1 MARVVEVT
9 HGCPQQAR
17 DALNSLLWFRAKDQ
31 AKSRQE
37 RRALLAAVARLE
49 TESVDE
55 LTVLGTRYRVVR
67 AEEYAA
73 VDAHG
78 GIETP
83 RPTDPEPLTPDWSPS
98 TGARSP
104 RVDDGLVLDPDAPLS
119 PLQAAERV
127 ALRALAYSGSG
138 FPGPVVA
145 DSARAVESHPDVLLM
160 PAAFLIVERTGNGPW
175 SPGSGLQVTAHDA
188 RRTLDFAL
196 TWMEPRTRGL
206 IPYDA
211 DRTVDARRPA
221 AANTDEAVAQLNEF
235 VEAADRLRVC
245 RCDEVEAHG
254 TVYRIARSRR
264 LLRWGPDG
272 LEYPR
277 PSDTSTHAPAALHPR
292 LDDDGTV
299 HFDEPAGDEP
309 ANGQGEPVRAAP
321 AGASHSPVAAR
332 NPGET
337 SRETLTWGV
346 TEWPTAIARCRVG
359 SWPASPPGGLVATPW
374 RPKPPAGRTDARR
387 VTPWSDR
394 CKENPSVRQVCPKHG

>member
-1 MARVVEVT
+1 MSEQDAGPGEWPVLVRVPVEPVEAAVEADAADAAARYSALAVRGPLFGVAAQDQDGGRRWRVVVEVT

-17 DALNSLLWFRAKDQ
+17 DALNSLLWFQAKDQ

-49 TESVDE
+49 TEYVDE
-55 LTVLGTRYRVVR
+55 LTVLGTCYRVVR

-73 VDAHG
+73 IDEHG

-83 RPTDPEPLTPDWSPS
+83 RPTDPEPLTPDWSPGA
-98 TGARSP
+98 GARSP
-104 RVDDGLVLDPDAPLS
+104 RVDDDLALDPDAPLS

-127 ALRALAYSGSG
+127 ALRPLAYSGTN
-138 FPGPVVA
+138 FPTPVLA

-160 PAAFLIVERTGNGPW
+160 PAAFLIVERSGSGPW
-175 SPGSGLQVTAHDA
+175 SPGSGLQATAHDA

-211 DRTVDARRPA
+211 DRTVDARHPA
-221 AANTDEAVAQLNEF
+221 AGVTEAAAAELREF
-235 VEAADRLRVC
+235 AEAADRLRTG

-272 LEYPR
+272 PEGPR
-277 PSDTSTHAPAALHPR
+277 LSDISTHAPVVLHPR
-292 LDDDGTV
+292 LGEDGTV
-299 HFDEPAGDEP
+299 HFDESTGDEP
-309 ANGQGEPVRAAP
+309 A
-321 AGASHSPVAAR
+321 S
-332 NPGET
+332 
-337 SRETLTWGV
+337 
-346 TEWPTAIARCRVG
+346 
-359 SWPASPPGGLVATPW
+359 
-374 RPKPPAGRTDARR
+374 
-387 VTPWSDR
+387 
-394 CKENPSVRQVCPKHG
+394 

>member
-1 MARVVEVT
+1 MSEEDAGPGEWPVVVRVPVGPVEAAMEADALDAAVRHSALAVRGPLFGVAAQSGDGGRRWRVVVEVT

-17 DALNSLLWFRAKDQ
+17 DALNSHLWFWAKDE

-49 TESVDE
+49 MEYVDE

-73 VDAHG
+73 LDEHG

-83 RPTDPEPLTPDWSPS
+83 RPTDPEPLTPDWSPGA
-98 TGARSP
+98 GARSR

-127 ALRALAYSGSG
+127 ALRLLAYSGTG
-138 FPGPVVA
+138 FPASVLA
-145 DSARAVESHPDVLLM
+145 DSARAVESHRDVLLM

-175 SPGSGLQVTAHDA
+175 SPGSGLQATAHDA

-221 AANTDEAVAQLNEF
+221 AGHTEAAAAELKEF
-235 VEAADRLRVC
+235 AEAADRLRAG

-272 LEYPR
+272 PEGPR
-277 PSDTSTHAPAALHPR
+277 PSDISTHAPAALHPR
-292 LDDDGTV
+292 LDEDGTV
-299 HFDEPAGDEP
+299 HLDEPAGDD
-309 ANGQGEPVRAAP
+309 
-321 AGASHSPVAAR
+321 
-332 NPGET
+332 
-337 SRETLTWGV
+337 
-346 TEWPTAIARCRVG
+346 
-359 SWPASPPGGLVATPW
+359 PASW
-374 RPKPPAGRTDARR
+374 
-387 VTPWSDR
+387 
-394 CKENPSVRQVCPKHG
+394 